1 MFGHLLC
8 YLISALI
15 ANNAV
20 VGFYF
25 QELMESVTLLRI
37 ALMMASKRLWWM
49 WLVLWVSDLFF

>member
-1 MFGHLLC
+1 LLC